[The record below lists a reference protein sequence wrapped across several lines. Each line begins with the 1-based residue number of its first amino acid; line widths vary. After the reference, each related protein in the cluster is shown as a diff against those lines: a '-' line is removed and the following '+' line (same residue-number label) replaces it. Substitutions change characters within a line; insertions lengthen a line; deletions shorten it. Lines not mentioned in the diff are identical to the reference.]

1 MRDGDVLTETEQQPN
16 VNVPEPS
23 VLLLMM
29 TGLLAIVG
37 RRKFMFKL

>member
-1 MRDGDVLTETEQQPN
+1 M
-16 VNVPEPS
+16 NVPEPS

-37 RRKFMFKL
+37 RRKSMLKL